1 MKNNKYLIVLMF
13 LMFVPF
19 FNVNAQ
25 TKEDVI
31 ADLEIKIENTNSLED
46 EVKYC
51 ADLAELFMD
60 SNLSKSMEY
69 VNRAE
74 KILKKNTFN
83 SQLQADVY
91 GVFGAVYYYKID
103 YKNALKSYESELEA
117 LEVIGTQ
124 KEILDAKYNIAVLA
138 YKDNKLK
145 KSRDYYI
152 DILETAK
159 ITGNFNMQLLA
170 NKALYVINSKL
181 KKTDLALKYIDSYL
195 LLIDEQFSDEI
206 SIVRDDYKVEK
217 IKRVETEHQLD
228 YTEYVLDTTS
238 TTLKVTDSAL
248 VEVTYL
254 SDSLQIGILKQS
266 LEIADLK
273 YQKLEQQRI
282 LEATE
287 AKRILQEQINA
298 SQQRTIIMLIGLL
311 ILIFGGGFLIWIL
324 YRRIKNQNNTLH
336 IQKLEIKTQHDEIK
350 EKNTQIT
357 ESIFYARR
365 LQTAILVPEAVIQQN
380 LPNTF
385 IYYKPRDIVSGD
397 FYWFAKIDDKYIISA
412 IDCTGH
418 GVPGA
423 FLSMIGNTL
432 LNKIINENQVILPNE
447 ILNQLHEGMVTAL
460 QQSSDDSDTEDGMD
474 MTLVTIF
481 PKENKFIVAAA
492 KNSLIIVNEDE
503 IEVSKSDFHSIG
515 EKPLRPGA
523 KITFNNYEYEYT
535 NLTSIYLM
543 TDGYTD
549 QFGGESGEDKFNS
562 SRMKELIQEN
572 HLKSI
577 ETQKEIFAKTMIDWK
592 GENAQLDDMLVVG
605 VNLSDIA
612 E

>member
-605 VNLSDIA
+605 VNLSEIA